1 MIQNDLKISSDS
13 IRWGV
18 LGCGNI
24 AHNFLKALPYTSN
37 ASLTA
42 LASRTPGRAAEMA
55 AEYTADFSD
64 VLIFSDYADLLA
76 SDQVDAV
83 YVATTHNFHYENV
96 KQCLKAGKHVLCE
109 KPITINAVQLEELQ
123 LLASSQGCFLMEAL
137 WTRFLP
143 GIIKLK
149 ELIEDNV
156 IGTVKLLQANFGIE
170 ANQDPSHRL
179 MNRELAGG
187 ALLDLGIY
195 PLNFASIVF
204 DSMPVE
210 AKSLAA
216 IGHTG
221 VDELSA
227 YLLQF
232 SEGRIA
238 MLSSSC
244 AVNVPHT
251 AVLYGTNGKIT
262 VEDFFH
268 PSRIIVETEKGVNEY
283 DVSFPS
289 SGFQYEI
296 EEAGTCIRAGMKESR
311 LHSLSRSMS
320 IMKLMDSFRKNW
332 GLQYPG
338 E

>member
-1 MIQNDLKISSDS
+1 
-13 IRWGV
+13 
-18 LGCGNI
+18 
-24 AHNFLKALPYTSN
+24 
-37 ASLTA
+37 
-42 LASRTPGRAAEMA
+42 MA
-55 AEYTADFSD
+55 AEYTVEFPD
-64 VLIFSDYADLLA
+64 VSVYCDYADLFE
-76 SDQVDAV
+76 SDDVDAV

-96 KQCLKAGKHVLCE
+96 KLCLEAGKHVLCE
-109 KPITINAVQLEELQ
+109 KPITINAAQLEELRT
-123 LLASSQGCFLMEAL
+123 LAWSQGCFLMEAL

-143 GIIKLK
+143 GIIKLR
-149 ELIEDNV
+149 ELIEDNT
-156 IGTVKLLQANFGIE
+156 IGDIRFLQANFGIE
-170 ANQDPSHRL
+170 ANQDPQHRL
-179 MNRELAGG
+179 MNRDLAGG

-195 PLNFASIVF
+195 PLNFACIVF

-210 AKSLAA
+210 ARSLAA
-216 IGHTG
+216 IGQTG

-232 SEGRIA
+232 AEGRIA
-238 MLSSSC
+238 VLSSSC

-251 AVLYGTNGKIT
+251 AVLYGSEGSIT

-268 PSRIIVETEKGVNEY
+268 PSRIIVETEKGRSEY

-296 EEAGTCIRAGMKESR
+296 EESCKCILAGMKESE

-320 IMKLMDSFRKNW
+320 IMQLMDGFRKDW